1 MGIREMKS
9 LVKKKISK
17 ESNTSGLDKVEE
29 RISGLENK
37 VDELLYSDNNKRKK
51 SSHNHNNQDL
61 WDMIN
66 IKTINL

>member
-1 MGIREMKS
+1 MRNEKLGK
-9 LVKKKISK
+9 KKKISK

>member
-1 MGIREMKS
+1 
-9 LVKKKISK
+9 
-17 ESNTSGLDKVEE
+17 VEE